1 MLDVNDVKAGDLVSP
16 AFSKSFKLLA
26 LCIVAF
32 SASWMYQLWS
42 VGKLAANNTLSPSNG
57 LIWLLCGL
65 ALMVYTLISI
75 YISKTTLTGDLES
88 GGKLHQSWIWDKEVN
103 LKEIAYAKLIRVKGF
118 DWLIAP
124 RLYVRT
130 VMGKFTVFYAANPLL
145 IEEYRKLV
153 VVIQHRNMSDV
164 LGLPAQ

>member
-1 MLDVNDVKAGDLVSP
+1 
-16 AFSKSFKLLA
+16 
-26 LCIVAF
+26 
-32 SASWMYQLWS
+32 MYQLWS
-42 VGKLAANNTLSPSNG
+42 AGKLAANGALSPSNG

-65 ALMVYTLISI
+65 MLMAYTVVSI
-75 YISKTTLTGDLES
+75 YTSKTTLSGDLES
-88 GGKLHQSWIWDKEVN
+88 GGTLHQSWIWDKEVN
-103 LKEIAYAKLIRVKGF
+103 LKEIAYAKLIRLRGF
-118 DWLIAP
+118 EWLVAP

-130 VMGKFTVFYAANPLL
+130 VMGKFTVFYTADPIM